1 MAKGWFGPKTIGWG
15 VTAKSWQGWLV
26 TVALVALIA
35 ISVRWLG
42 PALSEV
48 AGVDRVY
55 ITPLISLAW
64 LAIYGVIIWLTYEK
78 KA

>member
-1 MAKGWFGPKTIGWG
+1 MGKGWFGPKTIGWG

-26 TVALVALIA
+26 TIALVVLIA

-42 PALSEV
+42 PALSEMS
-48 AGVDRVY
+48 GVDRVFV
-55 ITPLISLAW
+55 TPLIAFAW